1 MARVC
6 PLFSSSKAN
15 STYIGGQ
22 SSGILIDAG
31 ASYRGMLTALNH
43 CSIDI
48 DAVKGVFITHEH
60 SDHIK
65 GLHQLQKQREIPIF
79 ASSGTLEYLIHKKLV
94 YSLDGLYEIT
104 DNPMQ
109 IADMEIKAFHTPH
122 DCEESFGYTIHT
134 SDDRQISICTD
145 LGEVTEEVANNLK
158 GSDLCLIESN
168 YDEQMLR
175 SNTNYPTFLK
185 NRISSKVGHLS
196 NTDSA
201 EFIKTLVETG
211 TTRIVLGHLSQNNNL
226 PSLAS
231 KRVLDKLD
239 NFQLGKDFT
248 LDVAP
253 VSASGMVIAL

>member
-1 MARVC
+1 
-6 PLFSSSKAN
+6 
-15 STYIGGQ
+15 
-22 SSGILIDAG
+22 
-31 ASYRGMLTALNH
+31 MLTALNH

-65 GLHQLQKQREIPIF
+65 DYINYKSKGNSHF

-145 LGEVTEEVANNLK
+145 LGKLLRKLPITLK
-158 GSDLCLIESN
+158 AAT
-168 YDEQMLR
+168 Y
-175 SNTNYPTFLK
+175 
-185 NRISSKVGHLS
+185 V
-196 NTDSA
+196 
-201 EFIKTLVETG
+201 
-211 TTRIVLGHLSQNNNL
+211 
-226 PSLAS
+226 
-231 KRVLDKLD
+231 
-239 NFQLGKDFT
+239 
-248 LDVAP
+248 
-253 VSASGMVIAL
+253 

>member
-65 GLHQLQKQREIPIF
+65 GLHQLQKQRGIPIF
-79 ASSGTLEYLIHKKLV
+79 ASAGTLEYLIHKKLV

-104 DNPMQ
+104 DNPIQ
-109 IADMEIKAFHTPH
+109 IEDMEIKAFRTPH
-122 DCEESFGYTIHT
+122 DCEESLGYTVHT
-134 SDDRQISICTD
+134 SDDRKISVCTD
-145 LGEVTEEVANNLK
+145 LGEITSEVADNIN

-168 YDEQMLR
+168 YDEQMLK
-175 SNTNYPTFLK
+175 SNASYPTFLK
-185 NRISSKVGHLS
+185 NRIVSKHGHLS
-196 NTDSA
+196 NSDSA
-201 EFIKTLVETG
+201 NFIKTLVETG

-231 KRVLDKLD
+231 KKVLETLED
-239 NFQLGKDFT
+239 FQLGRDFT

>member
-43 CSIDI
+43 CNIDI

-65 GLHQLQKQREIPIF
+65 GLHQLQKQRAIPIY
-79 ASSGTLEYLIHKKLV
+79 ASPGTLEYLIHKKLV
-94 YSLDGLYEIT
+94 YSLDGLYEIN
-104 DNPMQ
+104 DKPIQ
-109 IADMEIKAFHTPH
+109 VADMEVKSFNTPH
-122 DCEESFGYTIHT
+122 DCEESLGYTIYT
-134 SDDRQISICTD
+134 NDDRKISVCTD
-145 LGEVTEEVANNLK
+145 LGEVTEEVADNIQ

-168 YDEQMLR
+168 YDEQMLKT
-175 SNTNYPTFLK
+175 NMNYPPFLK
-185 NRISSKVGHLS
+185 KRISSKVGHLS

-201 EFIKTLVETG
+201 EFIRTLVKTG

-231 KRVLDKLD
+231 KKVLDKLD
-239 NFQLGKDFT
+239 DFQLGKDFT

-253 VSASGMVIAL
+253 VTASGMVIAL